1 MADRVGIDEIGK
13 NKIGRKSFGMQPVGR
28 VERTEAQRNKIVR
41 TKFEKNRD
49 KSRRKFFEMR
59 KGLKEKVEK
68 NEWKMEKR
76 KSNKE
81 KKLNPLVFQ
90 TMPSWK
96 YAKSLRNPV
105 NWSSVP
111 KQPKYSGALTERERI
126 YGKRFDWIEGK
137 KYGAK
142 ARKREE

>member
-1 MADRVGIDEIGK
+1 MVDRVGIDEIGK
-13 NKIGRKSFGMQPVGR
+13 NKIGRKSFGMVPVGR
-28 VERTEAQRNKIVR
+28 VERTEVQRNKITR
-41 TKFEKNRD
+41 MKFEKNRD
-49 KSRRKFFEMR
+49 KSRGKFFEMR

-68 NEWKMEKR
+68 NEWKMARR

-81 KKLNPLVFQ
+81 KKLNPMFFQ

-105 NWSSVP
+105 NWSSRP
-111 KQPKYSGALTERERI
+111 KKPKYSGALETRERV

-137 KYGAK
+137 KYGVK
-142 ARKREE
+142 TRKRKK